1 LIDFFDFG
9 CSISDLLNGRLL
21 SIYYNDEM
29 NKEEL
34 KNRTKAFAV
43 HVIKFIESQPDSR
56 SFRILSN
63 QLIRSATS
71 IGANYRSACKG
82 KSTADFINKII
93 IVEEEADESIYWL
106 ELMEESGL
114 GNKTA
119 IAYLKKEANELTAIF
134 TAIGKTAK
142 LNQQISKSSKSN

>member
-1 LIDFFDFG
+1 
-9 CSISDLLNGRLL
+9 
-21 SIYYNDEM
+21 M

-114 GNKTA
+114 GNNA
-119 IAYLKKEANELTAIF
+119 AVAYLKKEANELTAIF

-142 LNQQISKSSKSN
+142 LNQQISKSSKSK